1 MSIDISKKQSA
12 RKDKDEV
19 AAKADGKCGSCLKA
33 VSDQEAGVLCEICG
47 IWYHC
52 RCHGIGDPLY
62 KVLSQYST
70 DLHWF
75 CKVCKAGAEKLLA
88 IVTKM
93 QMKVERLEEE
103 IAQVK
108 NDISTE
114 ITKIKTK
121 QQPELEQAVK
131 AVGDDLKKLSDRV
144 EQCEKKIDANGQVLQ
159 GNVNLKLSDFE
170 KKLENIEKKDSPQW
184 SDIVSKQV
192 QAVQD
197 TFDKT
202 QHMINEQKSKE
213 ARVNNVIIYNF
224 LETIAATGTDR
235 KDWMSEE
242 RAECMKLFNDNMNV
256 TVGSDDIKRMLRLG
270 KSEPGKSR
278 PVLVEFR
285 EKSTKNLI
293 METAPKLRYA
303 ADPFNRVVVCHDMT
317 VTERNEC
324 KRLVQEAKTQE
335 AADPSG
341 EWIYR
346 VRGPPGL
353 MRIVK
358 FRKAY

>member
-52 RCHGIGDPLY
+52 RCQGIGDPLY

-108 NDISTE
+108 NDITTE

-224 LETIAATGTDR
+224 PETIAATGTDR

-346 VRGPPGL
+346 SEGL
-353 MRIVK
+353 QV
-358 FRKAY
+358 